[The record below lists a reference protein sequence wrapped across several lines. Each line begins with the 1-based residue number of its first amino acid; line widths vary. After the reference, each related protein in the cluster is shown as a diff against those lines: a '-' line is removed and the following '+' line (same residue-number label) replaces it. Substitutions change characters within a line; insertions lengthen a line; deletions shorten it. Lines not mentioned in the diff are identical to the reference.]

1 MIDKKK
7 IPKIEKD
14 YKEGCTYKQIAKK
27 YKVTYNEVTYLIKK
41 EKWKRESNLSV
52 THLGNKNAVGNS
64 GGPGAKEGNK
74 NAVTTGEYETILLDA
89 LSDDEKQLYQQCD
102 IADKK
107 EELKKQYKILTI
119 REFRIMKKS
128 KELQDKNK
136 EMTIEYIT
144 KNQGEDSTGTTT
156 HATNTINISQKLD
169 DSLTRIQEA
178 KRKCIDSLHKIET
191 DDRKLEIELIRLER
205 EAAKDGASENDD
217 VKDDSFIKALEDSA
231 ESTWDDYEQETESD
245 PGTTT
250 EEN

>member
-1 MIDKKK
+1 MTDNK
-7 IPKIEKD
+7 IKELSKD
-14 YKEGCTYKQIAKK
+14 YMEGSTYKELQEK
-27 YKVTYNEVTYLIKK
+27 YSITPNKLKWIIQKNN
-41 EKWKRESNLSV
+41 WKRKSNRRKAQK
-52 THLGNKNAVGNS
+52 GNKNAKGNK
-64 GGPGAKEGNK
+64 GGTGAKKGNK
-74 NAVTTGEYETILLDA
+74 NAVTTGEYETILLEA
-89 LSDDEKQLYQQCD
+89 LSDDEKQLYKQCD

-128 KELQDKNK
+128 KEVQDKNK
-136 EMTIEYIT
+136 ELTIEYIT
-144 KNQGEDSTGTTT
+144 KNQGEYSTETTT

-205 EAAKDGASENDD
+205 EAAKDGASENEDI
-217 VKDDSFIKALEDSA
+217 KDDSFIKALEDSA
-231 ESTWDDYEQETESD
+231 ESTWDDYEQESE
-245 PGTTT
+245 PETTT